1 MYNSTLLKI
10 FDRKIEYHLHIYIQ
24 IKKLVQYYT
33 AALLDDVTVS
43 ITLGTKKE

>member
-10 FDRKIEYHLHIYIQ
+10 FDRKIEYHLHIY
-24 IKKLVQYYT
+24 KKLVQYYT
-33 AALLDDVTVS
+33 AALLDDVIVS